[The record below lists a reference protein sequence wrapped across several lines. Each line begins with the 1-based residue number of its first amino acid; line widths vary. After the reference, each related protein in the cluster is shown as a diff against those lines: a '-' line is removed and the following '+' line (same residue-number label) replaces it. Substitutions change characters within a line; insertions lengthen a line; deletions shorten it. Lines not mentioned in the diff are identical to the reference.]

1 MSILVCNLIRLVLGR
16 MWILLVNFWYVW
28 YRRIFFVWE
37 FSFPQLFS
45 SHALFVFFV
54 IYLLVLAWQSII
66 KLKLKLKQTIHR
78 GPFITTLTCNCK
90 VFLPLVKKCPCS
102 LLGRKFG
109 EAILLA
115 GTLFLFFFHLS
126 FFLSFFLI
134 CAQHL
139 FVSSLLHNLSL
150 RRHATLLRCV
160 KTQRTAVKQTIASGR
175 WPEILLTFFNIYL
188 KIHLFGFFPY
198 FQIHL
203 KRLI

>member
-1 MSILVCNLIRLVLGR
+1 MFDIGEYSS
-16 MWILLVNFWYVW
+16 
-28 YRRIFFVWE
+28 VWE

-45 SHALFVFFV
+45 SHALFVFSV

-66 KLKLKLKQTIHR
+66 KLKLKLKQTIHP
-78 GPFITTLTCNCK
+78 GPFIKTLTCNCK

-115 GTLFLFFFHLS
+115 GTLFLFFFHLF

-139 FVSSLLHNLSL
+139 FVSSLLHNLL
-150 RRHATLLRCV
+150 CV
-160 KTQRTAVKQTIASGR
+160 VTQRSSVAWRHKERLWSRLSPADVDRKFF
-175 WPEILLTFFNIYL
+175 LLSSIS
-188 KIHLFGFFPY
+188 I
-198 FQIHL
+198 
-203 KRLI
+203 

>member
-1 MSILVCNLIRLVLGR
+1 MFDIGE
-16 MWILLVNFWYVW
+16 
-28 YRRIFFVWE
+28 FFVWE

-66 KLKLKLKQTIHR
+66 KLKLKLKQTIHP

-160 KTQRTAVKQTIASGR
+160 KTQRTVVKQTIASGR